1 MPPVS
6 NSHAP
11 GFAASRASR
20 TLPYDDVPSLFQ
32 TTADASI
39 VIGDATPTA
48 TLPVPKAKAVM
59 ATGDAPAST
68 SDSEKPAGDVSTT
81 RTVRVTM
88 SAGTCV

>member
-11 GFAASRASR
+11 GFASSRESR

-32 TTADASI
+32 TTADGSI
-39 VIGDATPTA
+39 VSGATTPTA

-59 ATGDAPAST
+59 ETGDAPAST
-68 SDSEKPAGDVSTT
+68 SDSEKPAGEVSTT